1 MRRDSRGV
9 RTTALW
15 QSCVWQS
22 GACRRRR
29 SCPAPRSSSPVVPP
43 PPPPVTCTLL
53 QEIASPKILI
63 IEGLHP
69 FYDDRVNELVDF
81 RIYLD
86 ISGALMLLC
95 CACCEGAVHGVGV
108 FLLQLLPSPRPCWP
122 L

>member
-1 MRRDSRGV
+1 MAERRLPSPPHVPGTPPLV
-9 RTTALW
+9 
-15 QSCVWQS
+15 
-22 GACRRRR
+22 ACR
-29 SCPAPRSSSPVVPP
+29 APP